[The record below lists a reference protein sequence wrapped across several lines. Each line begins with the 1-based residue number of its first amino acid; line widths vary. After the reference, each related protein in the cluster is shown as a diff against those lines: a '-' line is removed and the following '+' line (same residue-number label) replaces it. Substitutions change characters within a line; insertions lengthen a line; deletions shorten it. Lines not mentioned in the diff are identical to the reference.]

1 MMTYDEAVS
10 FIKEISKSGSILG
23 LENIENLMNELG
35 NVENELNIIHI
46 AGTNGKGSV
55 GAYLFLWNVDLVL
68 QDTVLL
74 RFLPL
79 LKL

>member
-55 GAYLFLWNVDLVL
+55 GAYLESVFME
-68 QDTVLL
+68 
-74 RFLPL
+74 
-79 LKL
+79 